1 MANEDKLRDYLKLVT
16 ANLRQVRRRLTEV
29 EERSQE
35 PIAIVGMGCRFPGG
49 VNGPADLWR
58 LLASGTDAIGP
69 FPADRGWDLENLY
82 DPDPDHPGT
91 SYARH
96 GGFVYDATHFDA
108 DFFGIS
114 PREAAA
120 MDPQQRL
127 LLEVAWEALEQAGID
142 ANALRGS
149 STGVFA
155 GSYGQGYG
163 TGPSVRTQ
171 GLEGHLLTGVSTSVT
186 SGRLAFTFGL
196 EGPAVTVDTACS
208 SSLVALHMAAQALR
222 AGECSLALA
231 GGSTVIS
238 APSVFVGF
246 SRQRGM
252 SEDGRCKSFSQ
263 DANGSGWAEGVG
275 LLVVER
281 LSDARRNGH
290 HVLAVLRGSA
300 VNQDGASNGLTAPNG
315 PAQQRVI
322 RAALA
327 NARLTPADVDVV
339 EAHGSATKL
348 GDPIEAEAL
357 LATYGR
363 ERPEGR
369 PLWLGS
375 VKSNIGHTQAAAGV
389 AGVIKTV
396 LALQH
401 ERLPRTLHV
410 DEPTP
415 HVDWSAGEVRLLAEP
430 VPWPGGER
438 VRRAGVSGFGMS
450 GTNVHVIL
458 EEAPAEE
465 APAEEAGETDAD
477 GTPAPAP
484 VTIAPAPALLAEG
497 GPTAW
502 LVSGRSAEGLAAQA
516 GRLGEWAAERSAL
529 RPVDVAWSL
538 AATRAVLEHRG
549 VVVADGREELLDGV
563 RGLAAGE
570 LSPGVVSGV
579 ARGTGRTVFVFAGQ
593 GAQWAGMG
601 RELLASSPLFAARLA
616 ECEAALAPYVDWSLT
631 EVLAG
636 AEGAPALEAAEVV
649 QPALWAV
656 MVSLAAVWEA
666 AGVAPDAVVGHSQG
680 EIAAATVA
688 GMLSLDDA
696 ARVVA
701 VRSRALS
708 ALDVAGAMVSVVM
721 PAGAVRE
728 LVAGFDGRLSVA
740 AVNGPASVVV
750 SGEAEALAS
759 FEREL
764 AARKVLRWRIPATDF
779 VAHSALVEPLAAQLQ
794 AELSGIAPQAGR
806 VPMVSTVTGEWL
818 AGQEVDAGYWFA
830 NLRQTVRFE
839 DAVRG
844 LLESGYGAFVEISPH
859 PVLTAAV
866 TETAQDTEANATPV
880 LSIGTL
886 SQSDA
891 GAAGLLR
898 AFAQAHVAGLSVDWR
913 KVLPSGEVVDL
924 PTYAFQHRRYWLET
938 SAAVGGENGAPTEVE
953 ARFWAAVEGGDLSE
967 LADTLAV
974 EDCRQLLEVLP
985 VLASWRRREQER
997 SATESWRYRVT
1008 WAPVAD
1014 PAPARLSGHWLLLVP
1029 ASEADGPMA
1038 RQCRAALSA
1047 RGADVVVLEMTG
1059 AAARQAVAEQVRAAL
1074 PSDGFAGVLSLLAL
1088 DERPMAGHPSL
1099 TVGLAATLTLV
1110 QGLGDADVGAPLWV
1124 ATRGAV
1130 ATGSDEAPNSPLQ
1143 ALVWGFGRVVGLEH
1157 PERWG
1162 GLIDLPADFDGRDGA
1177 DGADGQIAVRLCA
1190 VLAGCGGEDQVA
1202 IRAAAILGRRLTH
1215 APQPALP
1222 EQPWTPGG
1230 SVLVTGGTTAVG
1242 GHVARWAAERGAAQ
1256 LVLTGAPEHD
1266 GVAALAAELAAAGSR
1281 VDVVACD
1288 VSDRAETAGVLAW
1301 TRARGPE
1308 LSTVLHLAE
1317 IVDSVPV
1324 DDLDAAQ
1331 LAEVLA
1337 AKAGSAA
1344 VLDEL
1349 TADCDLDAFVLFS
1362 SVAAVWGGGRQ
1373 PGFSAANAYLEALAE
1388 DRRARGLTAL
1398 AVAWGPWNAG
1408 TTATGDDGVQLE
1420 RRGLRLLDPRAAT
1433 GALAQILDGGESRP
1447 VVVDVNWAQFAP
1459 PFTLRRPSPL
1469 IAGLPEVAAALA
1481 AGTAEEAETVPEAR
1495 GSLLR
1500 RLAGQS
1506 ATEQQRTLTDL
1517 VRGEAA
1523 AVLEHSSAQAV
1534 GSGRAFSELGFDS
1547 LTAVELRNRLAAA
1560 TGLALPATLLFD
1572 YPSPKV
1578 LAGYLAAELLGS
1590 PAAGSDAAV
1599 AIPVPAGAQED
1610 DPVVVVGMGCRFP
1623 GGVKTPEDLWQ
1634 VLAGGT
1640 DAIGAFPTDRGW
1652 DLDALYDPDPDAP
1665 GTAYVRQGGFVHD
1678 ATRFDAGFFGIS
1690 PREALAMDPQQRLLL
1705 GTSWE
1710 ALERSG
1716 IVPGSLRGSRT
1727 GVFAGASFSGYGLA
1741 QPEAAQGLEAHLL
1754 TGTTTS
1760 VLSGRLAYTLG
1771 LQGPAITVD
1780 TACSSALV
1788 AVHLAAQALRS
1799 GECTLALAGGVFVAS
1814 TPELFVWVSKQRGLA
1829 PDGRSKSF
1837 AADADG
1843 MGIAEGAGMVVLE
1856 RLSEARRNGH
1866 PVLAVV
1872 RGSAVNQDGAS
1883 NGLTAPNGPAQ
1894 QRVIHEAL
1902 AGCSLTCAEVDAVEA
1917 HGSGTPLGDP
1927 IEAQALLATYG
1938 QDRGDRDPLWL
1949 GSVKSNIGHTQGAA
1963 GISGLIKMVLA
1974 LQHEQLPKTLH
1985 AEQPSPHVDWTAG
1998 AVRLLSQ
2005 AQPWPAGGPRTRR
2018 AGISSFGVSGTNA
2031 HLILEEAPE
2040 APETAEV
2047 PEPPQAPETPQTSE
2061 GTQALTAD
2069 APGDGGQSPT
2079 PPALLAAPGPVAW
2092 LVSGRTADGLRRQ
2105 AAQLAEHLAAHPEA
2119 QAADIAWSLA
2129 TTRTVHEYRAV
2140 VSGADRTELTAGLDA
2155 LAAGLS
2161 SPQVIAG
2168 TTAATEGA
2176 EEAGPV
2182 FVFPG
2187 QGAQWAGMGR
2197 ELLATSPVFAERF
2210 SQCAEALAPHVHWS
2224 PADVLAGADGAPG
2237 LERAEV
2243 AQPLL
2248 WAVMVALAAVWEA
2261 AGVTPAAVVGH
2272 SQGEIAAATVAGILS
2287 LTDAAAVV
2295 AVRSQE
2301 LSALGTSGG
2310 MLSVVMPVAAVREL
2324 MEPWGDRLAV
2334 AAVNGPATT
2343 VVSGQPEALAEFGA
2357 ALAAR
2362 RAMRWPVPAG
2372 DFVAHSTAVDQL
2384 SGALAERLAGIRPQA
2399 GNIPMY
2405 STVECRWVDGPQ
2417 LDAGYWFANLR
2428 QTVRFQQAVQE
2439 LAADGHATFV
2449 EISPQPV
2456 LTAAIDETFQELA
2469 TAGTPVVAATLEREH
2484 GGPRRLLTALAQLH
2498 VAGTTVDWRRV
2509 LPAGR
2514 RIDLPT
2520 YAFADQRYWLGADH
2534 PAGPAALAP
2543 AQPGAAT
2550 EAESRFWAAVED
2562 GDASRLAA
2570 TLAVDA
2576 AQPFGEVLA
2585 SLASWR
2591 RRERDRDVTAGW
2603 RYRVGW
2609 SPLNDPAPARPSGT
2623 WLVAVPSA
2631 PAPGTVDLVQACTD
2645 ALTARGARTQVVQV
2659 ATGTERATLADAL
2672 TEALRPVGIA
2682 PSEADPAAT
2691 PPPVTG
2697 VLSLLGLDE
2706 TPLADH
2712 PAVPGGLAGTL
2723 TLLQAL
2729 SDADISAPLW
2739 MATTGAV
2746 ATAPGDRL
2754 TRPVQAATWGLG
2766 RVVALEQPERW
2777 GGLIDLPATL
2787 DERAAARLCAV
2798 LAGCGEDEVA
2808 IRPAGILARR
2818 LARAPRPTTGRP
2830 WTPRGTVLITGG
2842 TGAVGGHVARWL
2854 AGRGAERLV
2863 LTGRSGAGAPGA
2875 AALAAHAAAAGT
2887 TVEIRACD
2895 SADRTQLAALLDR
2908 IAADG
2913 PPLTAVMHTAGVLDD
2928 GVLDRLDTDRLAN
2941 ALAAKATGAAHLD
2954 TLTADLDLDAFVLFS
2969 SAAATFGGAGQAN
2982 YAAANAFLD
2991 ALADNRRSRGLPALS
3006 IAWGPWAGDGVSQ
3019 ATEAARQRL
3028 RRNRWEV
3035 LMDPELAVQALGTAL
3050 AGTDTVLTVMD
3061 LDLAAFAA
3069 APGQQQALDAPLLRD
3084 LAEVQQLKT
3093 ARHTDGGAQPAA
3105 GELTRQL
3112 AGLSR
3117 AEQDRL
3123 LVDRIRTEAA
3133 AVLGHAGYDE
3143 VEPGRAFS
3151 ELGFDS
3157 LTSVEL
3163 RNRIAAWT
3171 ALRLPATLMFDHP
3184 TPTVLAAHLRTTLL
3198 GSPDAGPA
3206 AAPAPDLTGHADRD
3220 PIAVVAMSC
3229 RFPGDVNT
3237 PEDLWAL
3244 LAAGGEG
3251 ISGYPQ
3257 DRGWDA
3263 DALFDPDPSHAG
3275 TSYTREGGFLHQAT
3289 HFDAGF
3295 FGISPREALAMDPQQ
3310 RLMLELSWEA
3320 LESAGLDPAT
3330 LRGSRTGVFIG
3341 GYSSHYSL
3349 ASMQL
3354 GGQDGAAQVEGHLVT
3369 GNATSIIS
3377 GRVSYVLGLEGP
3389 ALTVDTACSSALVA
3403 LHTAAQALRSG
3414 ECPLAL
3420 VGGVAVM
3427 ATPWEMVGFA
3437 RQRGLAAD
3445 GRSKAFSADADGM
3458 GMGEGAGMVVLERLS
3473 DARRNGHRVLGVI
3486 RGSAVNQ
3493 DGASNGLTAPN
3504 GPSQQR
3510 VIRAALANAGLTCA
3524 EVDAVEAHG
3533 TGTPLGDP
3541 IEAQALLA
3549 TYGQERPEGRPLWL
3563 GSVKSNIGHTQAAAG
3578 MAGLI
3583 KMLLALRHEEL
3594 PRTLHVE
3601 QPSPHVDW
3609 SAGEVRLLTEPVPW
3623 PSGGD
3628 RVRRAGTSAFGISG
3642 TNAHV
3647 ILEEAPAVEVDAET
3661 GSEGFGSEPVAALE
3675 GAGAWVVSGRTAEAL
3690 SAQAGRLREWVSA
3703 RPGLG
3708 AADVAWSLAVTRS
3721 AFEHRAVVLG
3731 SERGAL
3737 LDGVHS
3743 LAAGTSSP
3751 VVVSGVAR
3759 SDVRVGL
3766 VFAGQGAQWAGM
3778 GRGLYAGSAVFAE
3791 VFDRVCGLLELELG
3805 TEVRLR
3811 DVILDGDGDGDA
3823 AELADQTLYAQAG
3836 LFAFEVALA
3845 AVLKAAGV
3853 VPDAVVGHSVGEV
3866 AAAHVAGVLSL
3877 PDACALV
3884 AARARLMQ
3892 ELPSGG
3898 AMAAIN
3904 AGEAD
3909 VIASFEE
3916 VPGEMAVAAVNGP
3929 ESVVI
3934 SGVTEAVDAVV
3945 ELWRDRG
3952 CRVRRLRV
3960 SHAFHSPAMDPVL
3973 DELRSVAEKLE
3984 FRRPEVMWAG
3994 ALTGDLVSE
4003 PQAGYW
4009 PAQTR
4014 QTVRFAD
4021 AVATLAREGI
4031 SVFLEVGPDGSLSS
4045 LGPDAVA
4052 EVVDGAEPAFVP
4064 LQRRSTEGTAGLLTG
4079 LARAF
4084 VSGAPVD
4091 WTRVL
4096 PAGEQVE
4103 LPTYAF
4109 RHQRYWPNGI
4119 QTLPH
4124 AWGEN
4129 APATAQDRF
4138 WAAVEDGDL
4147 TDIADTLPA
4156 EDAQQLAQALPA
4168 LASWRRR
4175 EQDRSATADWF
4186 YRVDWEPVTDPA
4198 PAELSGTW
4206 LVVSPAGTVAQ
4217 ALTEHCT
4224 QALTAGG
4231 ARVVP
4236 LQATQTAD
4244 PERLAAQIA
4253 DVLPRDGV
4261 AGVVSLLALDE
4272 TPLPGH
4278 PALTQGLA
4286 GSQNLTQAL
4295 VAQHVLAPVWGVTCG
4310 AVAVAPEKAP
4320 ARPVQAQAW
4329 GLGRVVVLEHPDHGG
4344 GLIDLPEQWDE
4355 HTAQRLRAVLAG
4367 CDEDQ
4372 VALRP
4377 SGIHGRRLTRAA
4389 QPRERAG
4396 QWTPRGTAL
4405 ITGGT
4410 GAIGGHVA
4418 RWLAGRGTERLVL
4431 TSRSGPGAAASAA
4444 LAAELAATGT
4454 QVDILA
4460 CDAAEE
4466 TALAGVLDRISVGGP
4481 PLTVVLHAAGLGQMT
4496 PLDQAS
4502 VPELATVLAAK
4513 AAGAAA
4519 LDRLTADLELDAF
4532 VLFSSVAATWG
4543 SAMQAGYAAAN
4554 AYLDALAEDRRARG
4568 LAATSVAWGPWG
4580 GGGMTDEEATGHMER
4595 RGLRLID
4602 PQAALG
4608 ALARALDGD
4617 APTLTVADVDW
4628 ERFAPPF
4635 TLRRPSPLIES
4646 LPDVV
4651 QALAARGDDD
4661 APEASAA
4668 GNALARQ
4675 LAALSPAE
4683 QDRLLITLVQ
4693 TEAAVVLGHPGPES
4707 VQAERAFSDLGADSL
4722 TAVELRDRLGR
4733 ATGLRLPST
4742 LLFDYPTSAALAG
4755 HLRDR
4760 LTEES
4765 SPARPVL
4772 AELDRL
4778 EEMLTG
4784 VPGGGDAAQITSRL
4798 EIVLSRWKQTQAQNA
4813 ETEVAEK
4820 LESSSDDEVF
4830 DFIGKELG
4838 IY

>member
-1 MANEDKLRDYLKLVT
+1 M
-16 ANLRQVRRRLTEV
+16 
-29 EERSQE
+29 
-35 PIAIVGMGCRFPGG
+35 
-49 VNGPADLWR
+49 
-58 LLASGTDAIGP
+58 
-69 FPADRGWDLENLY
+69 
-82 DPDPDHPGT
+82 
-91 SYARH
+91 
-96 GGFVYDATHFDA
+96 
-108 DFFGIS
+108 
-114 PREAAA
+114 
-120 MDPQQRL
+120 
-127 LLEVAWEALEQAGID
+127 
-142 ANALRGS
+142 
-149 STGVFA
+149 
-155 GSYGQGYG
+155 
-163 TGPSVRTQ
+163 
-171 GLEGHLLTGVSTSVT
+171 
-186 SGRLAFTFGL
+186 
-196 EGPAVTVDTACS
+196 
-208 SSLVALHMAAQALR
+208 
-222 AGECSLALA
+222 
-231 GGSTVIS
+231 
-238 APSVFVGF
+238 
-246 SRQRGM
+246 
-252 SEDGRCKSFSQ
+252 
-263 DANGSGWAEGVG
+263 
-275 LLVVER
+275 
-281 LSDARRNGH
+281 
-290 HVLAVLRGSA
+290 
-300 VNQDGASNGLTAPNG
+300 
-315 PAQQRVI
+315 
-322 RAALA
+322 
-327 NARLTPADVDVV
+327 
-339 EAHGSATKL
+339 
-348 GDPIEAEAL
+348 
-357 LATYGR
+357 
-363 ERPEGR
+363 
-369 PLWLGS
+369 
-375 VKSNIGHTQAAAGV
+375 
-389 AGVIKTV
+389 
-396 LALQH
+396 
-401 ERLPRTLHV
+401 
-410 DEPTP
+410 
-415 HVDWSAGEVRLLAEP
+415 
-430 VPWPGGER
+430 
-438 VRRAGVSGFGMS
+438 
-450 GTNVHVIL
+450 
-458 EEAPAEE
+458 
-465 APAEEAGETDAD
+465 
-477 GTPAPAP
+477 
-484 VTIAPAPALLAEG
+484 
-497 GPTAW
+497 
-502 LVSGRSAEGLAAQA
+502 
-516 GRLGEWAAERSAL
+516 
-529 RPVDVAWSL
+529 
-538 AATRAVLEHRG
+538 
-549 VVVADGREELLDGV
+549 
-563 RGLAAGE
+563 
-570 LSPGVVSGV
+570 
-579 ARGTGRTVFVFAGQ
+579 
-593 GAQWAGMG
+593 
-601 RELLASSPLFAARLA
+601 
-616 ECEAALAPYVDWSLT
+616 
-631 EVLAG
+631 
-636 AEGAPALEAAEVV
+636 
-649 QPALWAV
+649 
-656 MVSLAAVWEA
+656 
-666 AGVAPDAVVGHSQG
+666 
-680 EIAAATVA
+680 
-688 GMLSLDDA
+688 
-696 ARVVA
+696 
-701 VRSRALS
+701 
-708 ALDVAGAMVSVVM
+708 
-721 PAGAVRE
+721 
-728 LVAGFDGRLSVA
+728 
-740 AVNGPASVVV
+740 
-750 SGEAEALAS
+750 
-759 FEREL
+759 
-764 AARKVLRWRIPATDF
+764 
-779 VAHSALVEPLAAQLQ
+779 
-794 AELSGIAPQAGR
+794 
-806 VPMVSTVTGEWL
+806 
-818 AGQEVDAGYWFA
+818 
-830 NLRQTVRFE
+830 
-839 DAVRG
+839 
-844 LLESGYGAFVEISPH
+844 
-859 PVLTAAV
+859 
-866 TETAQDTEANATPV
+866 
-880 LSIGTL
+880 
-886 SQSDA
+886 
-891 GAAGLLR
+891 
-898 AFAQAHVAGLSVDWR
+898 
-913 KVLPSGEVVDL
+913 
-924 PTYAFQHRRYWLET
+924 
-938 SAAVGGENGAPTEVE
+938 
-953 ARFWAAVEGGDLSE
+953 
-967 LADTLAV
+967 
-974 EDCRQLLEVLP
+974 
-985 VLASWRRREQER
+985 
-997 SATESWRYRVT
+997 
-1008 WAPVAD
+1008 
-1014 PAPARLSGHWLLLVP
+1014 
-1029 ASEADGPMA
+1029 
-1038 RQCRAALSA
+1038 
-1047 RGADVVVLEMTG
+1047 
-1059 AAARQAVAEQVRAAL
+1059 
-1074 PSDGFAGVLSLLAL
+1074 
-1088 DERPMAGHPSL
+1088 
-1099 TVGLAATLTLV
+1099 
-1110 QGLGDADVGAPLWV
+1110 
-1124 ATRGAV
+1124 
-1130 ATGSDEAPNSPLQ
+1130 
-1143 ALVWGFGRVVGLEH
+1143 
-1157 PERWG
+1157 
-1162 GLIDLPADFDGRDGA
+1162 
-1177 DGADGQIAVRLCA
+1177 
-1190 VLAGCGGEDQVA
+1190 A

-1215 APQPALP
+1215 APQPVLP
-1222 EQPWTPGG
+1222 DRPWRPGG

-1242 GHVARWAAERGAAQ
+1242 GHVARWAAGRGAAQ
-1256 LVLTGAPEHD
+1256 LVLTGAPEHE
-1266 GVAALAAELAAAGSR
+1266 GVAALAAELAAAGAG

-1301 TRARGPE
+1301 MRDRGPA

-1317 IVDSVPV
+1317 IVDSAPV
-1324 DDLDAAQ
+1324 DDLDAAE
-1331 LAEVLA
+1331 LAVVLA

-1349 TADCDLDAFVLFS
+1349 TAGCDLDAFVLFS

-1388 DRRARGLTAL
+1388 HRRARGLAAL

-1433 GALAQILDGGESRP
+1433 GALSQILDGDESRP

-1495 GSLLR
+1495 SSLLR

-1506 ATEQQRTLTDL
+1506 DTEQQRTLTDL

-1523 AVLEHSSAQAV
+1523 AVLEHSSVQAV

-1547 LTAVELRNRLAAA
+1547 LTAVELRNRLATA

-1572 YPSPKV
+1572 YPSPRV

-1590 PAAGSDAAV
+1590 PAAGADAAV
-1599 AIPVPAGAQED
+1599 TVPVTAGAEED

-1727 GVFAGASFSGYGLA
+1727 GVFAGASFSGYGLS
-1741 QPEAAQGLEAHLL
+1741 QPQAAQGLEAHLL

-1856 RLSEARRNGH
+1856 RLSQARRNGH

-1894 QRVIHEAL
+1894 QRVIQEAL
-1902 AGCSLTCAEVDAVEA
+1902 AGCSLTCAEVDVVEA

-1938 QDRGDRDPLWL
+1938 QDRGEGDPLWL

-2005 AQPWPAGGPRTRR
+2005 AQPWPAGGERTRR
-2018 AGISSFGVSGTNA
+2018 AGVSSFGVSGTNA
-2031 HLILEEAPE
+2031 HLILEEAPVAAE
-2040 APETAEV
+2040 IPDAPQSPGTS
-2047 PEPPQAPETPQTSE
+2047 QAPEAA
-2061 GTQALTAD
+2061 QALPVLQALPTGAS
-2069 APGDGGQSPT
+2069 GDGAQVAA
-2079 PPALLAAPGPVAW
+2079 PPALLEASGPVAW

-2105 AAQLAEHLAAHPEA
+2105 AARLAEHLAAHPGA
-2119 QAADIAWSLA
+2119 QVADVAWSLA

-2140 VSGADRTELTAGLDA
+2140 VSGEDRAELTAGLDA

-2168 TTAATEGA
+2168 ATAAAEGA

-2210 SQCAEALAPHVHWS
+2210 AQCAEALAPHVHWS
-2224 PADVLAGADGAPG
+2224 PTEALAGADSAPG

-2287 LTDAAAVV
+2287 LADAAAVV

-2343 VVSGQPEALAEFGA
+2343 VVSGQPHALAEFGA

-2372 DFVAHSTAVDQL
+2372 DFVAHSTEVDRL
-2384 SGALAERLAGIRPQA
+2384 SGALSERLAGIRPQA
-2399 GNIPMY
+2399 GHTPMY

-2417 LDAGYWFANLR
+2417 LDADYWFANLR
-2428 QTVRFQQAVQE
+2428 HTVRFQQAVQE
-2439 LAADGHATFV
+2439 LAAAGHGTFV
-2449 EISPQPV
+2449 EVSPQPV

-2484 GGPRRLLTALAQLH
+2484 GGPQRLLAALAQLH
-2498 VAGTTVDWRRV
+2498 VAGTAVDWRRV

-2514 RIDLPT
+2514 RIELPT

-2534 PAGPAALAP
+2534 PAGPTALAP
-2543 AQPGAAT
+2543 AQPGTAT

-2562 GDASRLAA
+2562 GDAPRLAA
-2570 TLAVDA
+2570 TLDVDA

-2585 SLASWR
+2585 SLAAWR

-2609 SPLNDPAPARPSGT
+2609 SPLSDPAPARPSGT
-2623 WLVAVPSA
+2623 WLVAAPAA
-2631 PAPGTVDLVQACTD
+2631 PAPGTADLIQACTD

-2672 TEALRPVGIA
+2672 TEALRPGHTA
-2682 PSEADPAAT
+2682 PSEAGPAST
-2691 PPPVTG
+2691 PTPVAG

-2723 TLLQAL
+2723 ALLQAL
-2729 SDADISAPLW
+2729 SDADVSAPLW

-2818 LARAPRPTTGRP
+2818 LARAPRPATVRP

-2854 AGRGAERLV
+2854 AGRGAQRLV
-2863 LTGRSGAGAPGA
+2863 LTGRSGAGAPGS
-2875 AALAAHAAAAGT
+2875 AALAAHVAAAGT

-2895 SADRTQLAALLDR
+2895 SADRTQLAALLGR

-2928 GVLDRLDTDRLAN
+2928 GVLDRLDADRLAN

-2954 TLTADLDLDAFVLFS
+2954 TLTADCDLDAFVLFS

-3093 ARHTDGGAQPAA
+3093 ARHADGGAQPAA

-3133 AVLGHAGYDE
+3133 AVLGHAGFDE

-3198 GSPDAGPA
+3198 GSPDADPA
-3206 AAPAPDLTGHADRD
+3206 ATPDPAQDLTGHADRD

-3237 PEDLWAL
+3237 PEDLWGL

-3289 HFDAGF
+3289 GFDAGF

-3524 EVDAVEAHG
+3524 EVDVVEAHG

-3583 KMLLALRHEEL
+3583 KMLLALRHEQL
-3594 PRTLHVE
+3594 PKTLHAE

-3609 SAGEVRLLTEPVPW
+3609 ESGEVRLLTEPVAW
-3623 PSGGD
+3623 PSDGD

-3647 ILEEAPAVEVDAET
+3647 ILEEAPAVDVEVGA
-3661 GSEGFGSEPVAALE
+3661 GSEGIDSGPVAALAD
-3675 GAGAWVVSGRTAEAL
+3675 AGAWVVSGRTAEAL

-3708 AADVAWSLAVTRS
+3708 AADVAWSLAATRS

-3731 SERGAL
+3731 TERGAL

-3759 SDVRVGL
+3759 ADVRVGL
-3766 VFAGQGAQWAGM
+3766 IFAGQGAQWAGM

-3805 TEVRLR
+3805 AGVCLR
-3811 DVILDGDGDGDA
+3811 DVVLGVEEVDA
-3823 AELADQTLYAQAG
+3823 GLADQTLYAQAG

-3845 AVLKAAGV
+3845 AVLEAAGV
-3853 VPDAVVGHSVGEV
+3853 VADAVVGHSVGEV

-3892 ELPSGG
+3892 ELPPGG
-3898 AMAAIN
+3898 AMAAVN
-3904 AGEAD
+3904 AAEAA
-3909 VIASFEE
+3909 VVASFGE
-3916 VPGEMAVAAVNGP
+3916 VPGELSHEVAIAAVNGP

-3934 SGVTEAVDAVV
+3934 SGAAEVVDAVV
-3945 ELWRDRG
+3945 ELWRGRG

-3960 SHAFHSPAMDPVL
+3960 SHAFHSSAMDPVL
-3973 DELRSVAEKLE
+3973 EELRSVAEGLE

-3994 ALTGDLVSE
+3994 ALTGGLVSE

-4014 QTVRFAD
+4014 GTVRFAD
-4021 AVATLAREGI
+4021 AVATLAAEGV

-4052 EVVDGAEPAFVP
+4052 GVDGAEPAFVP
-4064 LQRRSTEGTAGLLTG
+4064 LQRRSTEGSAGLLTG

-4084 VSGAPVD
+4084 VNGAPVD
-4091 WTRVL
+4091 WASVL

-4124 AWGEN
+4124 AWGDS
-4129 APATAQDRF
+4129 ASATAQDRF

-4147 TDIADTLPA
+4147 TDIAGTLPA
-4156 EDAQQLAQALPA
+4156 EDAQQLAEALPA
-4168 LASWRRR
+4168 LAFWRRR

-4186 YRVDWEPVTDPA
+4186 YRVAWEPVTDPA

-4206 LVVSPAGTVAQ
+4206 LLVAPAGPVAQ

-4236 LQATQTAD
+4236 LEATQTAD

-4253 DVLPRDGV
+4253 AVLPPDGV

-4278 PALTQGLA
+4278 PALIQGLA
-4286 GSQNLTQAL
+4286 GSQNLTRAL
-4295 VAQHVLAPVWGVTCG
+4295 VAEHVLAPVWGITRG

-4320 ARPVQAQAW
+4320 DRPVQAQAW

-4344 GLIDLPEQWDE
+4344 GLIDLPEQCDE

-4367 CDEDQ
+4367 CGEDQ

-4410 GAIGGHVA
+4410 GAIGGHAA
-4418 RWLAGRGTERLVL
+4418 RWLAGRGAERLVL
-4431 TSRSGPGAAASAA
+4431 TSRSGPGAATSAA
-4444 LAAELAATGT
+4444 LAAELAAAGT

-4466 TALAGVLDRISVGGP
+4466 AALAGVIDWISVGGP
-4481 PLTVVLHAAGLGQMT
+4481 PLTAVLHAAGLGQMT

-4502 VPELATVLAAK
+4502 VPELAAVLAAK

-4519 LDRLTADLELDAF
+4519 LDQLTADLELDAF

-4554 AYLDALAEDRRARG
+4554 AYLDALAQDRRARG
-4568 LAATSVAWGPWG
+4568 LPATSVAWGPWG

-4602 PQAALG
+4602 PHAALG

-4617 APTLTVADVDW
+4617 DPTLTVADVDW

-4646 LPDVV
+4646 LPEVV
-4651 QALAARGDDD
+4651 QALAARGDDGD

-4675 LAALSPAE
+4675 LATLSPTE

-4693 TEAAVVLGHPGPES
+4693 TEAAAVLGHPSPES

-4742 LLFDYPTSAALAG
+4742 LLFDYPTTAALAG

-4778 EEMLTG
+4778 EEMLTA
-4784 VPGGGDAAQITSRL
+4784 VPGGGDAAQITNRL